1 MPVIFVAWI
10 VGNAYAHFVLLYLT
24 TDEFVFGELPKYQT
38 IVRDMVAYMLIE
50 EVGLYYLHRLF
61 HEWKAGYRV
70 VHKLH
75 HTFTSPVPLQALYN
89 HPLDQ
94 VIINV
99 TPILAGPIIMQS
111 HILTFALWLTF
122 SFVNTLVSHSGY
134 NFVT

>member
-75 HTFTSPVPLQALYN
+75 HT
-89 HPLDQ
+89 
-94 VIINV
+94 
-99 TPILAGPIIMQS
+99 
-111 HILTFALWLTF
+111 
-122 SFVNTLVSHSGY
+122 
-134 NFVT
+134 